1 MYCNLIMCGKLSLQ
15 TFFSMSYI
23 SIWPGT
29 FAKKEVIY
37 ETADYKI
44 FFQKNIMEAIGQ
56 PIYNN
61 L

>member
-1 MYCNLIMCGKLSLQ
+1 MCGKLSLQ